1 MAPLQVRSLA
11 AALCC
16 LAASAFLLLHTEPAA
31 AKDASAL
38 GKAVDGLIANRTTDP
53 IAKNHRGIRV
63 LVSYNATN
71 YFVVK
76 SQQHGLEY
84 ELMENFAKDLN
95 KHHKSANKKRHM
107 IYISVPFNQLIPS
120 LLAGK
125 GDIIAAGLTVTP
137 WRSKKVAFSNPYRTG
152 ISEVVVRSKK
162 AEALESVMD
171 LSGKTVHV
179 MRGSSYGDHLR
190 GLNSRL
196 KKNKRKP
203 IKIVEVDKSLA
214 SEDIL
219 QMVNAGIFDYTIVDS
234 HIADLW
240 SQLLEDIRVEPGA
253 TINEDGKIA
262 WAVRKE
268 NKQLLNK
275 LNKFVAKHKQGTMM
289 GNILFNRYYK
299 DTKWIVN
306 PLTDDAMERLE
317 RYQNA
322 FQSYGGKYGIAWVML
337 TAQGFQ
343 ESRLDQSKVS
353 RSGAVGVMQIKPSTA
368 ADKNV
373 GITGVREDA
382 DKNIHAAIKYLD
394 FIRSRYFSD
403 PGIEPV
409 DQVAL
414 SLAAYNAGPA
424 RIASMRK
431 KTKQAGL
438 DPNKWFDHVEQITNK
453 HVGSEPVNYVANIFK
468 YYIAFN
474 TTLNTAVER
483 MKAAEELR

>member
-1 MAPLQVRSLA
+1 MLNPRIKPVFDRLI
-11 AALCC
+11 
-16 LAASAFLLLHTEPAA
+16 ASTLLLISCTATAMAETGAA
-31 AKDASAL
+31 DSM
-38 GKAVDGLIANRTTDP
+38 GKALENLIVDRTTDP
-53 IAKNHRGIRV
+53 IAKNHRAIRV

-95 KHHKSANKKRHM
+95 KHHKQADKKRHM
-107 IYISVPFNQLIPS
+107 VYISVPFDQLIPS

-137 WRSKKVAFSNPYRTG
+137 WRAKKIGFTNPYRSG
-152 ISEVVVRSKK
+152 ISEVVVRSAKSAAVEK
-162 AEALESVMD
+162 IEE

-179 MRGSSYGDHLR
+179 MRGSSYADHLR

-196 KKNKRKP
+196 KKKGLKP
-203 IKIVEVDKSLA
+203 VKIVEADKSLT

-219 QMVNAGIFDYTIVDS
+219 QMVNAGIYQYTIVDS

-240 SQLLEDIRVEPGA
+240 ARLLENIRVEPSA
-253 TINEDGKIA
+253 TVNEDGKIA

-268 NKQLLNK
+268 NKHLLNK
-275 LNKFVAKHKQGTMM
+275 LNAFVAKHRQGTMM

-306 PLTDDAMERLE
+306 PLTESTMKRLE
-317 RYQNA
+317 RYQES
-322 FQSYGGKYGIAWVML
+322 FQKYGDKYGIAWIML

-343 ESRLDQSKVS
+343 ESRLNQAKVS
-353 RSGAVGVMQIKPSTA
+353 RAGAVGVMQIKPSTA

-373 GITGVREDA
+373 GIKGVREDA

-403 PGIEPV
+403 PGIAPV

-438 DPNKWFDHVEQITNK
+438 DPNVWFNNVEQITRK
-453 HVGSEPVNYVANIFK
+453 HVGSEPVNYVANIIK
-468 YYIAFN
+468 YYIAFKS
-474 TTLNTAVER
+474 TLDTATQRIEATE
-483 MKAAEELR
+483 KLR

>member
-1 MAPLQVRSLA
+1 LLTPHIKPVFDRLFVSALLIFSFPATSLA
-11 AALCC
+11 EAG
-16 LAASAFLLLHTEPAA
+16 
-31 AKDASAL
+31 DATSM
-38 GKAVDGLIANRTTDP
+38 GKALENLIVDRTTDP
-53 IAKNHRGIRV
+53 IAKNHRAIRV

-76 SQQHGLEY
+76 SQQKGLEY

-95 KHHKSANKKRHM
+95 KHHKRADKKRHM

-137 WRSKKVAFSNPYRTG
+137 WRAKKLGFTNPYRTG
-152 ISEVVVRSKK
+152 ISEVVVRSEK
-162 AEALESVMD
+162 AAPLENAEQ

-179 MRGSSYGDHLR
+179 MRGSSYADHLR
-190 GLNSRL
+190 DLNSRL
-196 KKNKRKP
+196 KKKKRKP
-203 IKIVEVDKSLA
+203 VKIIEADKSLA
-214 SEDIL
+214 SEDLL
-219 QMVNAGIFDYTIVDS
+219 QMVNAGVYQYTIVDS
-234 HIADLW
+234 HIAELW
-240 SQLLEDIRVEPGA
+240 APLLEGVTIEPA
-253 TINEDGKIA
+253 AVINENGKIA

-275 LNKFVAKHKQGTMM
+275 LNTFVKKHRQGTMM
-289 GNILFNRYYK
+289 GNVLFNRYYK

-306 PLTDDAMERLE
+306 PLTESTMKRIQ
-317 RYQNA
+317 RYQDA
-322 FQSYGGKYGIAWVML
+322 FQKYGDDYGIAWIML

-353 RSGAVGVMQIKPSTA
+353 RAGAVGVMQIKPSTA

-373 GITGVREDA
+373 GITGVRKDS

-403 PGIEPV
+403 PGITPV
-409 DQVAL
+409 DQIAL

-438 DPNKWFDHVEQITNK
+438 NPNVWFNNVEQITRK
-453 HVGSEPVNYVANIFK
+453 HVGSEPVNYVANIVK
-468 YYIAFN
+468 YYIAFK
-474 TTLNTAVER
+474 TTLDTAMQR
-483 MKAAEELR
+483 MEATEKLR

>member
-1 MAPLQVRSLA
+1 
-11 AALCC
+11 
-16 LAASAFLLLHTEPAA
+16 LLIPHIKPVSDRLI
-31 AKDASAL
+31 ASAL
-38 GKAVDGLIANRTTDP
+38 LIFSFTATATAEASDATSLGKALENLIVDRTTDP
-53 IAKNHRGIRV
+53 IAKNHRAIRV

-95 KHHKSANKKRHM
+95 KHHKQADKKRHM

-137 WRSKKVAFSNPYRTG
+137 WRAKKVGFTNPYRTD
-152 ISEVVVRSKK
+152 ISEVVVRSAK
-162 AEALESVMD
+162 AAAIENANE

-179 MRGSSYGDHLR
+179 MRGSSYADHLR
-190 GLNSRL
+190 DLNSKL
-196 KKNKRKP
+196 KKQGLKP
-203 IKIVEVDKSLA
+203 VKIIEADKSLA
-214 SEDIL
+214 SEDLL
-219 QMVNAGIFDYTIVDS
+219 QMVNADVYQYTIVDS

-240 SQLLEDIRVEPGA
+240 APLLEGIYVESGA
-253 TINEDGKIA
+253 VINESGKIA

-275 LNKFVAKHKQGTMM
+275 LNAFAKKHRQGTLM
-289 GNILFNRYYK
+289 GNILFKRYYE

-306 PLTDDAMERLE
+306 PLTESTMKRLQ
-317 RYQNA
+317 RYQDS
-322 FQSYGGKYGIAWVML
+322 FQKYGAEYGIAWVML

-343 ESRLDQSKVS
+343 ESRLDQKKVS
-353 RSGAVGVMQIKPSTA
+353 RAGAVGVMQIKPSTA

-373 GITGVREDA
+373 GITGVREDP
-382 DKNIHAAIKYLD
+382 DKNIHAAIKYLN

-403 PGIEPV
+403 PGIAPV
-409 DQVAL
+409 DQIAM

-438 DPNKWFDHVEQITNK
+438 NPNVWFNNVEQITRKN
-453 HVGSEPVNYVANIFK
+453 VGSEPVNYVANIVK
-468 YYIAFN
+468 YYIAFK
-474 TTLNTAVER
+474 TTLDTAVQR
-483 MKAAEELR
+483 MDATEKLR